1 MQQSTGRVAPIRS
14 TTRASDPMRS
24 HKRIIGVV
32 TGLVALAALAGCSKE
47 SEDVNKNLSTD
58 ADNFKIART
67 VTFVNG
73 ITDKVILQIEGFCS
87 VDPGDSNRMTV
98 TCKDDQ
104 GKYIRHALGKSD
116 NVFWFY
122 EQTQAAEVSKSH
134 YRFVVR
140 PEALIP
146 EVVVRNP

>member
-1 MQQSTGRVAPIRS
+1 
-14 TTRASDPMRS
+14 MRS
-24 HKRIIGVV
+24 KLIATGVV
-32 TGLVALAALAGCSKE
+32 GILALAGLAGCSKE
-47 SEDVNKNLSTD
+47 ATDVNKNLSTD
-58 ADNFKIART
+58 ADNFRIART

-104 GKYIRHALGKSD
+104 GKYVRHALGKSD

-122 EQTQAAEVSKSH
+122 EQTQAANVSQSH

>member
-1 MQQSTGRVAPIRS
+1 M
-14 TTRASDPMRS
+14 TRTR
-24 HKRIIGVV
+24 
-32 TGLVALAALAGCSKE
+32 LVAIVAGVLAVVGLTAGCTKE
-47 SEDVNKNLSTD
+47 ATDVNKNLSTD

-87 VDPGDSNRMTV
+87 VDPGDGNRMTV

-104 GKYIRHALGKSD
+104 GKYIRHALGKAD

-122 EQTQAAEVSKSH
+122 EQIQAQNVSTSH
-134 YRFVVR
+134 YRFVIR
-140 PEALIP
+140 PESLVP

>member
-1 MQQSTGRVAPIRS
+1 MSR
-14 TTRASDPMRS
+14 
-24 HKRIIGVV
+24 KRIIIAVC
-32 TGLVALAALAGCSKE
+32 AAIIVMVGLAGCSPEAK
-47 SEDVNKNLSTD
+47 DVNKNLD
-58 ADNFKIART
+58 NDGDNFKVSRT

-73 ITDKVILQIEGFCS
+73 ITDKTILQISGFCS
-87 VDPGDSNRMTV
+87 VDPGDATRMRV

-104 GKYIRHALGKSD
+104 GQYVRHALGKSD

-122 EQTQAAEVSKSH
+122 EQTQARDVSKSH

-146 EVVVRNP
+146 ELSTP

>member
-1 MQQSTGRVAPIRS
+1 
-14 TTRASDPMRS
+14 MRF
-24 HKRIIGVV
+24 
-32 TGLVALAALAGCSKE
+32 TALLAAGIVLVSLSACTKE
-47 SEDVNKNLSTD
+47 ADDVNKNLSTD

-73 ITDKVILQIEGFCS
+73 ITDKVILQIAGFCS
-87 VDPGDSNRMTV
+87 VDPGDANRMTV

-122 EQTQAAEVSKSH
+122 EQTQAAKVSQSH

-146 EVVVRNP
+146 EIVVR